1 LLPFPLMVFIP
12 VLAFGLSLAGAW
24 VVRALTGKGAMV
36 DVPGERSSHSRP
48 TARGGGIGLALG
60 ACGVL
65 LTLGVRSWGGS
76 GEGVSLFLLGLGGL
90 IVAGSGFWDDVCR
103 LAPGWKYLFQL
114 LGCGLVLLGGM
125 WLSGI
130 AWPWGWEWAL
140 GWLAVPLTLFWIT
153 GMTNLYNFMDGIDG
167 IAAGTGLVYGLAVA
181 WAAFSTAHPVE
192 GGIALVLAAGCLG
205 FLPFNF
211 PRVRVF
217 MGDVGSL
224 LLGFLFAV
232 LAVRLSQDPNNPV
245 PFCFFVILYS
255 GFLFDTAYTLI
266 WRTLRGD
273 KWWLA
278 HRSHLYQRL
287 VIAGWSHLRV
297 TLLYMALSAVSL
309 ALAMLYLSSGGPLR
323 CLWVVIQLSVCFG
336 LVVLVKV
343 TEARLR
349 RVPCNP

>member
-1 LLPFPLMVFIP
+1 MMTWLFLTVFCLLLSWAGARIGVALSGRG
-12 VLAFGLSLAGAW
+12 VLA
-24 VVRALTGKGAMV
+24 
-36 DVPGERSSHSRP
+36 DVPGPRSSHSRP
-48 TARGGGIGLALG
+48 TARGGGVGLALG
-60 ACGVL
+60 VCGVL
-65 LTLGVRSWGGS
+65 LFLGFRYWGGS

-90 IVAGSGFWDDVCR
+90 IVAGSGFWDDVRR

-130 AWPWGWEWAL
+130 AWPWGGGWSL
-140 GWLAVPLTLFWIT
+140 GMLAVPVTLFWIT

-167 IAAGTGLVYGLAVA
+167 IAGGVGVLYGLGVA
-181 WAAFSTAHPVE
+181 WAAFLSGHPAE
-192 GGIALVLAAGCLG
+192 GAVALAILSGCLG
-205 FLPFNF
+205 FLWFNF
-211 PRVRVF
+211 PPAKIF

-232 LAVRLSQDPNNPV
+232 LAVRLSQDSSNPV

-273 KWWLA
+273 KWWRA

-297 TLLYMALSAVSL
+297 TLLYTALSAVSL
-309 ALAMLYLSSGGPLR
+309 ALAMLYLRLGGPLR
-323 CLWVVIQLSVCFG
+323 CLWVAIQLSVCFG

-343 TEARLR
+343 IEGRLR

>member
-1 LLPFPLMVFIP
+1 MLPFPLMVFIP

-153 GMTNLYNFMDGIDG
+153 GMTNLYNFMGGIDG

>member
-48 TARGGGIGLALG
+48 TARGGGAGLALG

-130 AWPWGWEWAL
+130 AWPWGGWWSL
-140 GWLAVPLTLFWIT
+140 GWLAVPVTLFWIT

-167 IAAGTGLVYGLAVA
+167 IAGGVGVLYGLGVA
-181 WAAFSTAHPVE
+181 WAAFLSGHPAE
-192 GGIALVLAAGCLG
+192 GAVALAILSGCLG
-205 FLPFNF
+205 FLWFNF
-211 PRVRVF
+211 PPAKIF
-217 MGDVGSL
+217 MGDVASL

-232 LAVRLSQDPNNPV
+232 LAVRLSEAEVRPV
-245 PFCFFVILYS
+245 PLFFFLILYS

-273 KWWLA
+273 KWWQA

-309 ALAMLYLSSGGPLR
+309 ALAMLYLGSGWPLR

-336 LVVLVKV
+336 LVVFVKV
-343 TEARLR
+343 TEGRLR
-349 RVPCNP
+349 RVS

>member
-1 LLPFPLMVFIP
+1 MPWGLFIVLSVGCLLLSWAGARIGVALSGRG
-12 VLAFGLSLAGAW
+12 VLA
-24 VVRALTGKGAMV
+24 
-36 DVPGERSSHSRP
+36 DVPGPRSSHDRV
-48 TARGGGIGLALG
+48 AVRGGGAGLALG

-65 LTLGVRSWGGS
+65 LFLGVRFWGGS

-125 WLSGI
+125 WLSGVS
-130 AWPWGWEWAL
+130 WPWGGSWSL
-140 GWLAVPLTLFWIT
+140 GWLAVPVTLFWIT
-153 GMTNLYNFMDGIDG
+153 GMTNLYNFMDGIDE
-167 IAAGTGLVYGLAVA
+167 IAGGVGVLYGLGVC
-181 WAAFSTAHPVE
+181 WAAFHTGHPAE
-192 GGIALVLAAGCLG
+192 GAVALALAAGCLG

-211 PRVRVF
+211 PPARVF
-217 MGDVGSL
+217 MGDVASL

-232 LAVRLSQDPNNPV
+232 LAVRLSEAEVRPV
-245 PFCFFVILYS
+245 SLFFFLILYS

-287 VIAGWSHLRV
+287 VIAGWSHLQV
-297 TLLYMALSAVSL
+297 TLLYMTLSAVSL
-309 ALAMLYLSSGGPLR
+309 ALAMLYLRSGGALR
-323 CLWVVIQLSVCFG
+323 CLWIVIQLFVCLG

-343 TEARLR
+343 IEGRLR